1 MKEYKINPEL
11 EKCLPPL
18 SDIEFE
24 KLKNSIRTQGYDEAK
39 PIVLWKEYP
48 DTIVDGHHR
57 YKICREF
64 GVEPSYVVKSFESLD
79 KAILYT
85 LHRQTEQ
92 RNLTAAQKTEIFE
105 QILPLEEKIKMEEE
119 ARAAQS
125 IAGGDRKSEEYQKS
139 VPLPRI
145 ESDPTSKE
153 VAKKIAEKAGVSPAT
168 VYRVHAVHKKGAPKV
183 IELMSKGELAAKAA
197 DDFVRIVPSKEEQT
211 KIVENGGVEAIK
223 QTVSQKVE
231 SVSKLLSETPDWE
244 EESTEE
250 GKQNQKMFW
259 NYNNWLVIRGMLD
272 KLFCPNCGC
281 TDLKLQCCGMSIED
295 AAKIAHDKTQ
305 AAIDET
311 NAKRKVIVDEQ

>member
-18 SDIEFE
+18 SDMEFE
-24 KLKNSIRTQGYDEAK
+24 KLKISIQTQGYDEAK

-92 RNLTAAQKTEIFE
+92 RNLSPAQLVEIAE
-105 QILPLEEKIKMEEE
+105 QMIPLEEKIKMEEE
-119 ARAAQS
+119 ARAAQTK
-125 IAGGDRKSEEYQKS
+125 GDNQYTKSLG
-139 VPLPRI
+139 LPGI
-145 ESDPTSKE
+145 PTLKESKK
-153 VAKKIAEKAGVSPAT
+153 VAVKIAEKAGVSPAT
-168 VYRVHAVHKKGAPKV
+168 VYRVHAVHKSGSPKV

-223 QTVSQKVE
+223 QTVRQKVE

-250 GKQNQKMFW
+250 GKHNQEMFW
-259 NYNNWLVIRGMLD
+259 NYNNWLVIRGMLNR
-272 KLFCPNCGC
+272 LFCPNCGC

-311 NAKRKVIVDEQ
+311 NAKRKVIVDE

>member
-18 SDIEFE
+18 SGMEFE
-24 KLKNSIRTQGYDEAK
+24 KLKTSIQTQGYDEAK

-57 YKICREF
+57 YKICREL
-64 GVEPSYVVKSFESLD
+64 GIEPSYVVKSFESLD

-92 RNLTAAQKTEIFE
+92 RNLSAAQLVEIAE
-105 QILPLEEKIKMEEE
+105 QMIPLEEKIKMEEE
-119 ARAAQS
+119 AKAAQKATQTQDPATGKFAPVS
-125 IAGGDRKSEEYQKS
+125 
-139 VPLPRI
+139 LPGI
-145 ESDPTSKE
+145 PTGETTKK
-153 VAKKIAEKAGVSPAT
+153 VAVKIAEKAGVSPAT
-168 VYRVHAVHKKGAPKV
+168 VYRVHAVHKNGAPEVK
-183 IELMSKGELAAKAA
+183 ELMSKGELSAKAA

-231 SVSKLLSETPDWE
+231 HALELLSEKPAWE

-250 GKQNQKMFW
+250 GKRNQAMFW

-311 NAKRKVIVDEQ
+311 NAKRKVIADE